1 MRKGTNALDL
11 IRLKSI
17 ELQRRRER
25 RGDGHRK
32 REREGEGGGEKG
44 SINRSCADWPESIDA
59 D

>member
-32 REREGEGGGEKG
+32 REREGEGGGREG
-44 SINRSCADWPESIDA
+44 EHQQVLCGLAGIDRR
-59 D
+59 

>member
-32 REREGEGGGEKG
+32 REREGEEGGEEG
-44 SINRSCADWPESIDA
+44 EHQQVLCGLAGIDRR
-59 D
+59 